1 MNELLILAAGSG
13 ADVPLQSWMF
23 HDVKELIV
31 GTLASVILFSLLWWK
46 AGPAM
51 KKAFADRTE
60 GIATEITTAEE
71 ARAEGEAALAQ
82 VQANISNADVERQ
95 RILTEARSTAEQVK
109 ASLISRGQQ
118 EAADVRSRATTDI
131 EGAEGQITA
140 DLQAEVARLALG
152 AAESV
157 VVNSLDAGTQSDL
170 IENYISSVGA
180 SA

>member
-1 MNELLILAAGSG
+1 MNELLILGSG
-13 ADVPLQSWMF
+13 SGGDVSLTYWLY

-31 GTLASVILFSLLWWK
+31 GSLASVILFGLLWWK

-51 KKAFADRTE
+51 KKAFSDRTE
-60 GIATEITTAEE
+60 GIATEISTAEE
-71 ARAEGEAALAQ
+71 ARADGEAALAQ
-82 VQANISNADVERQ
+82 VQANIGNADAERQ

-109 ASLISRGQQ
+109 ASIISRGEQ
-118 EAADVRSRATTDI
+118 EAVDVRSRATSDI
-131 EGAEGQITA
+131 SGAQGQITA

-157 VVNSLDAGTQSDL
+157 VVNSLDASTQSDL